1 MPITPS
7 RASTIHFPA
16 VPMLPV
22 LLAFA
27 VLVLFQ
33 LAGEVVARWLGLPLP
48 GAVIGMVML
57 FIALVI
63 RGSAPEP
70 LKRVSIGLL
79 QHLMLLLTPVVAGV
93 VMHTER
99 VSKEWLPFLLSNVVG
114 GAITLVVTAL
124 VLRAL
129 LRRQGTED
137 A

>member
-57 FIALVI
+57 FIALVV

-70 LKRVSIGLL
+70 LKRVSTGLL

-129 LRRQGTED
+129 LRRQGAED